1 MSRTDP
7 FYRQDAEDCIRMMR
21 FMSRNVMEE
30 MKTIEN
36 CVKVY
41 KKMYPD
47 WETEDEKDH
56 YFFYDVSF
64 IDDAIKEYSYP
75 AVICDDEG
83 CLHIAYTWRRYRI
96 KYVKVKV

>member
-64 IDDAIKEYSYP
+64 IEDANKEYSRWLKT
-75 AVICDDEG
+75 AADNWEWKINERDSS
-83 CLHIAYTWRRYRI
+83 
-96 KYVKVKV
+96 

>member
-64 IDDAIKEYSYP
+64 IDDAIKEYSRW
-75 AVICDDEG
+75 
-83 CLHIAYTWRRYRI
+83 LKIAADNWEWKIDGRNGG
-96 KYVKVKV
+96 

>member
-7 FYRQDAEDCIRMMR
+7 FYRQDAEDCIRMIR

-64 IDDAIKEYSYP
+64 IDDAIKEYSRW
-75 AVICDDEG
+75 
-83 CLHIAYTWRRYRI
+83 LKIAADNWEWKIDGRNSG
-96 KYVKVKV
+96 

>member
-21 FMSRNVMEE
+21 FMSRNVLEE

-47 WETEDEKDH
+47 WETEGEKEH
-56 YFFYDVSF
+56 CFFYDVSF
-64 IDDAIKEYSYP
+64 VNDFIKHYSTWLKIT
-75 AVICDDEG
+75 AKDWEKKNDES
-83 CLHIAYTWRRYRI
+83 
-96 KYVKVKV
+96 

>member
-1 MSRTDP
+1 MSRTDLS
-7 FYRQDAEDCIRMMR
+7 YRQDAEDCIRMMR

-47 WETEDEKDH
+47 WETEDEKEH
-56 YFFYDVSF
+56 CFFYDVSF
-64 IDDAIKEYSYP
+64 VNDFIKHHSTWLKITAE
-75 AVICDDEG
+75 VWEKKNDES
-83 CLHIAYTWRRYRI
+83 RREE
-96 KYVKVKV
+96 KQV